1 MKCNFSLLALIIIV
15 LLSIELRSQSFPQW
29 GDLKSGQY
37 EVGYTD
43 TVIFKS
49 NEQFSYY
56 SFQGNKPF
64 FIGIWY
70 PSRDGST
77 KPYMYYQDYFNFKSE
92 KEYAVVLDS
101 LKKAFRSVIMES
113 GILIDITPR
122 DSIVNVLLGPAQN
135 RLYEDILNTTVGA
148 KYHLVKPLNK
158 FPCIIYHHGAQ
169 SISFDNNVFC
179 EYMAS
184 HGFVVISSN
193 FNLPDESGR
202 SLLTPTTDKR
212 FGIVTDFQFVLEFAK
227 RQAFVDSTQLTAV
240 GHSLGAQVPLI
251 YDNRTRLKPFRKI
264 IALHTTLEA
273 QQLTNARKIWPSFSF
288 LFDNQAQL
296 STTSTFILAPTF
308 LMYRSDQDPITK
320 KEVILEI
327 VTKYPEFAAFRNN
340 STTPYTFVTVK
351 HPIKHDG
358 FIALGNFRFPLL
370 AKYELSDRIEIIKQ
384 QKTYE
389 GIVKLI
395 ENIITSPVRKTG
407 SSFAEQN
414 SKDFKFEYLNRK

>member
-1 MKCNFSLLALIIIV
+1 MKCNFSFLTVIIIA

-29 GDLKSGQY
+29 GGLKNGEY
-37 EVGYTD
+37 EVGYAD

-49 NEQFSYY
+49 DEQFSYY
-56 SFQGNKPF
+56 SFQSNKPF

-70 PSRDGST
+70 PSRDESK
-77 KPYMYYQDYFNFKSE
+77 KPYMHFKDYFNFKSE
-92 KEYAVVLDS
+92 KEYAVLLDS
-101 LKKAFRSVIMES
+101 LKKAFRSVLIES

-122 DSIVNVLLGPAQN
+122 DSIVKVPLVPTQN
-135 RLYEDILNTTVGA
+135 RLYEDVLNTTVRA
-148 KYHLVKPLNK
+148 KYRLVKPLNK

-184 HGFVVISSN
+184 LGFVVISSN
-193 FNLPDESGR
+193 FNLPDESGHN
-202 SLLTPTTDKR
+202 LLTPATDKK
-212 FGIVTDFQFVLEFAK
+212 FGIVTDFQFVIEFAK
-227 RQAFVDSTQLTAV
+227 RQEFVDTTQMTAV
-240 GHSLGAQVPLI
+240 GHSLGAQVPLLH
-251 YDNRTRLKPFRKI
+251 DNRTRLKPFRKI
-264 IALHTTLEA
+264 ISLHTTLEA
-273 QQLTNARKIWPSFSF
+273 QQLTNARKIWPDFNF

-296 STTSTFILAPTF
+296 STTPTFILAPTF

-327 VTKYPEFAAFRNN
+327 VTKYPEFVTYRNN

-370 AKYELSDRIEIIKQ
+370 ANYELSDRIEIIKQ

-389 GIVKLI
+389 RIVKLTA
-395 ENIITSPVRKTG
+395 NIITSPVRKIG
-407 SSFAEQN
+407 SRFAEQN
-414 SKDFKFEYLNRK
+414 STDFKFEYLNRK